1 MKNINVPS
9 RHSGGVNFALGL
21 PSGKLPTFSVGRN
34 PGNRII
40 SRKAGRH
47 FGVDRYADYFFLLD
61 SGLRRNDGIIECVEE

>member
-9 RHSGGVNFALGL
+9 RHSG
-21 PSGKLPTFSVGRN
+21 VGRN

-47 FGVDRYADYFFLLD
+47 FGVVRYADYFFLLD